1 MTDYIIL
8 AIPVFFLLIGVE
20 ILVDR
25 MRHTGYYRL
34 NDAIS
39 NLNAGIT
46 EQVTGVFAKL
56 IVVGI
61 YIWVYESLRITT
73 IPNNIFTWIGLF
85 LGIDLFYYWFHR
97 LAHEVNVLWGGHV
110 VHHQS
115 EEYNLS
121 VALRQG
127 AFQKFGSFAFY
138 LPLALIGFDPLMFVV
153 IGQWQTIY
161 QFWIHTRM
169 IGKLHPAIEYVF
181 NTPSHHRVHHG
192 RNPIYID
199 RNHGGTLIIWD
210 RLFGTFQ
217 EEQEEVVYG
226 ITTPLQT
233 WNPLRAQLDI
243 WKDMA
248 ITIGRAKGIRHKLGI
263 LFQAPGWMP
272 EELGGPVL
280 PKAVDPLT
288 NKKFDVRIPPS
299 WHAYVLVSFLL
310 ILGGASFFLFSLEEL
325 NIRQQL
331 LAAAMVL
338 WSITAM
344 GLILEKQRLAF
355 LAEGIRLL
363 ATPVVIWWCSGQ
375 MLAAGITTGIM
386 LLSLLCWPVLFRD
399 SRSN

>member
-1 MTDYIIL
+1 
-8 AIPVFFLLIGVE
+8 
-20 ILVDR
+20 
-25 MRHTGYYRL
+25 
-34 NDAIS
+34 
-39 NLNAGIT
+39 
-46 EQVTGVFAKL
+46 
-56 IVVGI
+56 
-61 YIWVYESLRITT
+61 
-73 IPNNIFTWIGLF
+73 
-85 LGIDLFYYWFHR
+85 
-97 LAHEVNVLWGGHV
+97 
-110 VHHQS
+110 
-115 EEYNLS
+115 
-121 VALRQG
+121 
-127 AFQKFGSFAFY
+127 
-138 LPLALIGFDPLMFVV
+138 
-153 IGQWQTIY
+153 
-161 QFWIHTRM
+161 M

-210 RLFGTFQ
+210 RMFEPFRKNRKR
-217 EEQEEVVYG
+217 VVYG

-272 EELGGPVL
+272 EELGGPIL

-288 NKKFDVRIPPS
+288 NKKFDVRILHP

-310 ILGGASFFLFSLEEL
+310 ILGGASFFVFAGGIEYP
-325 NIRQQL
+325 
-331 LAAAMVL
+331 AAVAGSCHGIMVHH
-338 WSITAM
+338 SYGIDTGETAPRIP
-344 GLILEKQRLAF
+344 GRRHASV
-355 LAEGIRLL
+355 